1 MLLTETRTARTA
13 QLEDTASVLTF
24 FSDCEGG
31 DRELQSGYF
40 PCSGATLPSW
50 QNVSCRP
57 AQTHT
62 PTPSCISSAI
72 LKQGRSGGFKDGEMC
87 PIYCLFSP

>member
-31 DRELQSGYF
+31 HRELHSGHL

-50 QNVSCRP
+50 ENVSCRL
-57 AQTHT
+57 AQAHT
-62 PTPSCISSAI
+62 SSSI
-72 LKQGRSGGFKDGEMC
+72 LLLLSHFEAGKVRGIHKW
-87 PIYCLFSP
+87 